1 MEERLYKPGEHIGN
15 YEVLELLA
23 GGGFSAI
30 YKARDLKDV
39 PKAGPSAVKISRFN
53 FRTVPRDLRV
63 ELNARMWREHE
74 ELARLDH
81 QNIVRIFEWG
91 LHEAKVW
98 YAMELLDGPTLGTYL
113 AEERRTILDLML
125 TYRQVL
131 EAIAHCHSNGVV
143 HRDLK
148 PSNIIVTRE
157 LGSVVRKDDEDH
169 SGGGDKR
176 TPSERLKT
184 RLAVLIDFGTGHLV
198 GSPPVTAPGT
208 LLGTAEYL
216 PPWYVKQALAGKRL
230 DRAYKAEPV
239 DDVYQLGVLLYAMLT
254 GVLPTRTSSAQ
265 PLRLL
270 EEIRDVMPV
279 HPREL
284 NPEAPQALS
293 DLAMRCLQKRSTRL
307 PPDAAELRR
316 EWLAAM
322 ERDGEALRATA
333 PEFEAR
339 QETTMA
345 ETTLGMPVSEPT
357 VREEPPKRAKPFFT
371 PARGLQWATLA
382 VLGALVL
389 VSIRAELRAQRTD
402 AQIERLDATQ
412 AKTAEAL
419 NSAAQALQLL
429 VANRLPGPVPLAAAP
444 AWSAPGVSAFLGGL
458 KMPDKPR
465 PEWLRPGKD
474 GVCRNPQ
481 TGEMLRPHAVI
492 RGSCWFVVGRK
503 ITKESTCLA
512 HLYDAPPEI
521 LKDPKQ
527 ELLAMSC
534 FEPYTL
540 EGGSVINPRP

>member
-1 MEERLYKPGEHIGN
+1 MELI
-15 YEVLELLA
+15 A

-74 ELARLDH
+74 ELVRLDH

-113 AEERRTILDLML
+113 AEERRTFLDLML

-157 LGSVVRKDDEDH
+157 IGSVVQKDDEDR

-208 LLGTAEYL
+208 LIGTAEYL

-316 EWLAAM
+316 EWLEAM
-322 ERDGEALRATA
+322 ERDGEALRAKA
-333 PEFEAR
+333 PEFVAR

-345 ETTLGMPVSEPT
+345 ETLGIPVSAPT
-357 VREEPPKRAKPFFT
+357 VRDGPR
-371 PARGLQWATLA
+371 
-382 VLGALVL
+382 
-389 VSIRAELRAQRTD
+389 S
-402 AQIERLDATQ
+402 ERCRC
-412 AKTAEAL
+412 
-419 NSAAQALQLL
+419 S
-429 VANRLPGPVPLAAAP
+429 RLPGGSSGQPWPSLARSS
-444 AWSAPGVSAFLGGL
+444 WSASVGSYGL
-458 KMPDKPR
+458 IAP
-465 PEWLRPGKD
+465 
-474 GVCRNPQ
+474 
-481 TGEMLRPHAVI
+481 T
-492 RGSCWFVVGRK
+492 RGSSAWTRPRRRPPRRSTAPRK
-503 ITKESTCLA
+503 LSTSWWPIGCLG
-512 HLYDAPPEI
+512 HSRWRRRRPQPF
-521 LKDPKQ
+521 PG
-527 ELLAMSC
+527 EL
-534 FEPYTL
+534 F
-540 EGGSVINPRP
+540 